1 MRNYH
6 VSPNATSFYVT
17 NFLDY
22 IISSNLWRAC
32 NRIGKV
38 VDVFISNNRSQ
49 LGKCFG
55 FVRFSG
61 ECNNELMIKQ
71 LCDIWFGY
79 HKVFA
84 AIPRT
89 PRLIKSAPSSQQVPP
104 IFEKQHFPDNSYA
117 SIVKGSVNSQQNKIV
132 NEEVLTLTSGDFV
145 VENNK

>member
-55 FVRFSG
+55 FVRFLG
-61 ECNNELMIKQ
+61 ECNNELMIK
-71 LCDIWFGY
+71 
-79 HKVFA
+79 
-84 AIPRT
+84 
-89 PRLIKSAPSSQQVPP
+89 
-104 IFEKQHFPDNSYA
+104 
-117 SIVKGSVNSQQNKIV
+117 
-132 NEEVLTLTSGDFV
+132 
-145 VENNK
+145 